1 MNDTVVIDGSMS
13 LVNSIGGEMQAN
25 NTIDGEAENVTR
37 VTPASDYNALY
48 NKPRIEGN
56 ELFGD
61 KTYEQLGLD
70 DITAQA
76 IDEIIFG

>member
-13 LVNSIGGEMQAN
+13 LVNSIDGEMQSN

-56 ELFGD
+56 ELVGD

>member
-1 MNDTVVIDGSMS
+1 MS
-13 LVNSIGGEMQAN
+13 LVNSIDGEMQSN

-56 ELFGD
+56 ELVGD

>member
-1 MNDTVVIDGSMS
+1 MSDRVVIDGDMN
-13 LVNSIGGEMQAN
+13 LLNM
-25 NTIDGEAENVTR
+25 IDGEAEKITKVN
-37 VTPASDYNALY
+37 PASDYNALY

-56 ELFGD
+56 ELVGD